1 MDNESPTKHKN
12 EKTYSSCSRAFDNL
26 DKILAETAFDNNS
39 SISNVSKQSV
49 NTPSSSDCDDNIPR
63 VEFMQRIDQK
73 QDSRNL
79 FEDSDSTLKYMLEN
93 LKPAS
98 HSSTCASS
106 DSETMALA
114 ELEQH
119 HLPYLEQN
127 LNDLLNSGC
136 EENSPDRVEQGG
148 YFIDSQ
154 SSLNLNNSALESGL
168 HWNGGPP
175 RLFVDRMRRN
185 EVSEE
190 YFTKESFIGQST
202 FDSPFDCENQIPH
215 QLMSNESCW
224 NAASSAEPFLLAS
237 LLSNFQYF

>member
-1 MDNESPTKHKN
+1 MDGETPAKDKN
-12 EKTYSSCSRAFDNL
+12 DKTYSSCSRAFDNL

-49 NTPSSSDCDDNIPR
+49 NTPLSSSDCDDTISR
-63 VEFMQRIDQK
+63 AEFMQRSDKK

-98 HSSTCASS
+98 QFSTCASS

-136 EENSPDRVEQGG
+136 EEKSPDRVEQGG
-148 YFIDSQ
+148 YFINSQ
-154 SSLNLNNSALESGL
+154 TSLNLNNSALESGL

-185 EVSEE
+185 DVRE
-190 YFTKESFIGQST
+190 FTKGSFIGQST
-202 FDSPFDCENQIPH
+202 FDLAFDCENQIPQ

-224 NAASSAEPFLLAS
+224 NAATSAEPFLLAS